1 MGSEQRFMAAADF
14 QGEFRVEKRD
24 GKPSLITGYPAKF
37 NKLSQRMWGMRG
49 QILPGAFKRTLAE
62 GADVRGLL
70 NHNPD
75 FVLGRNK
82 AGTMR
87 LSETS
92 VGLRMEIDA
101 PDTQVARDLMTSIDR
116 GDITQGSFRFKT
128 VTDNWHMQDGET
140 IRDLI
145 DVDLMDV
152 SVVTF
157 PAYEDTDI
165 GVRSLSAAAGMD
177 VARFSEIV
185 TRIEH
190 NLPAKSE
197 DRDFLGLLIHRAELL
212 RAKLPEPELR
222 NLESATR
229 RLRLL
234 QATDCLG
241 LDVHP
246 RHVATSQ
253 RDEKRDAASG
263 GEKRDAHL
271 TKKVDG
277 EDLSAHDFIIAE
289 KADDT
294 DTWHLP
300 CHFSTE
306 AKTVSHLRDAL
317 ARFDQVKGISDA
329 EKKKALTKLKH
340 LAKAHGIDV
349 SD

>member
-1 MGSEQRFMAAADF
+1 MAPADF

-24 GKPSLITGYPAKF
+24 GKPSVITGYPAKF
-37 NKLSQRMWGMRG
+37 NKLSQRMWGMRE

-75 FVLGRNK
+75 LILGRNK

-92 VGLRMEIDA
+92 TGLRMEIDA

-165 GVRSLSAAAGMD
+165 GVRALADAAGMD
-177 VARFSEIV
+177 IGRFEAIMV
-185 TRIEH
+185 RLEH
-190 NLPAKSE
+190 NLAPQPE
-197 DRDFLGLLIHRAELL
+197 DRDFLALMIL
-212 RAKLPEPELR
+212 RVEKMRDKIPPPRFRSLEAAK
-222 NLESATR
+222 R
-229 RLRLL
+229 RL
-234 QATDCLG
+234 
-241 LDVHP
+241 
-246 RHVATSQ
+246 
-253 RDEKRDAASG
+253 
-263 GEKRDAHL
+263 
-271 TKKVDG
+271 
-277 EDLSAHDFIIAE
+277 
-289 KADDT
+289 
-294 DTWHLP
+294 
-300 CHFSTE
+300 
-306 AKTVSHLRDAL
+306 
-317 ARFDQVKGISDA
+317 
-329 EKKKALTKLKH
+329 ALTEREY
-340 LAKAHGIDV
+340 
-349 SD
+349 